1 MRNKSIFINSALA
14 LMVISSVLFLSCSKK
29 KTNSAVEFKNFNT
42 EIDSLATGGIS
53 NAEFE
58 AMKQKHG
65 RFFIKWLNDI
75 LDFEK
80 YGPISDSMG
89 AIYLTEFLEKNKPI
103 FKAVTSHYKRY
114 PNLQNDISEALTN
127 LNELM
132 GGASKPVV
140 YDYIS
145 QFSNYNT
152 FVDTFNG
159 KTIFAYSAEMFMGD
173 TFPLYNMLEVPEF
186 FRRYD
191 STEQIPAMMVW
202 GYLKSLYDDEKH
214 SKNMLSEAVLGGK
227 IWYTM
232 TQVFPDKNAWDLFGY
247 SEQEWKQMN
256 REEGQIWKH
265 YLDQDMLFQAD
276 FGKYK
281 RYFNYGNHTFGAGI
295 PPDCPPLIGNFTGY
309 RIVSEFMKKDS
320 KKLAELWKEADA
332 EKILRISGYNPI
344 K

>member
-1 MRNKSIFINSALA
+1 MQNKSILSKCGRA
-14 LMVISSVLFLSCSKK
+14 LMVISVVLFYCCS
-29 KTNSAVEFKNFNT
+29 NQQSHSSIEFRNFNS

-53 NAEFE
+53 NLEFN
-58 AMKQKHG
+58 ALKKRHG
-65 RFFIKWLNDI
+65 QFFIQWLNGI

-80 YGPISDSMG
+80 YGPLPDSLG
-89 AIYLTEFLEKNKPI
+89 AVYLSEFLEKNKPI
-103 FKAVTSHYKRY
+103 FKVVSNHYKRY
-114 PNLQNDISEALTN
+114 PH
-127 LNELM
+127 LNEEISVALNNLHKIM
-132 GGASKPVV
+132 GGVSKPIV

-152 FVDTFNG
+152 FVDTFQG
-159 KTIFAYSAEMFMGD
+159 KTIFAYSAEMFLGD

-202 GYLKSLYDDEKH
+202 GYLKSLHDDEKH
-214 SKNMLSEAVLGGK
+214 SKNMVSEAVLGGK

-265 YLDQDMLFQAD
+265 YLDQEMLFQTD
-276 FGKYK
+276 FSKYK

-295 PPDCPPLIGNFTGY
+295 PPDCPPLIGNFTGF
-309 RIVSEFMKKDS
+309 RIVSEYMKKDNA
-320 KKLAELWKEADA
+320 KLTELWNEADA